1 MAPFAVQRIDHLVLR
16 VRDLQRSVAFYESA
30 IGCTVVR
37 WRDDLGLVHLR
48 AGASMID
55 LISIDGELQGAKAVR
70 RKPVAAISIRAC
82 ASSPLMSRW
91 SSLTSQHRRRASR
104 QGVGKFQ
111 RRGGSVTLLRG
122 HRRQCG

>member
-55 LISIDGELQGAKAVR
+55 LISIDGELGRKGGAAPQAEGRNLDHVCLR
-70 RKPVAAISIRAC
+70 IEP
-82 ASSPLMSRW
+82 
-91 SSLTSQHRRRASR
+91 LTSFFV
-104 QGVGKFQ
+104 VGTFP
-111 RRGGSVTLLRG
+111 VT
-122 HRRQCG
+122 